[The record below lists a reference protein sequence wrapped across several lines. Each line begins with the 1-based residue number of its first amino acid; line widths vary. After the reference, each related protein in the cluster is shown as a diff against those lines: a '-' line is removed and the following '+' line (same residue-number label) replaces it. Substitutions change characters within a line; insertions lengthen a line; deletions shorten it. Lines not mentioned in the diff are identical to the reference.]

1 MENQFT
7 SKNTFKFVNT
17 LYKKARKK
25 AYRQVLA
32 RYNVPS
38 KYEFIRLTVGG
49 HIESVQH
56 IMADCT
62 DSDAKIERANELWKS
77 EIECCIAIQY
87 STKELKISTLKKL
100 NKNSGLL
107 ALLTKM
113 STYGR
118 NFDWAEI
125 VTTLDFVKV
134 VSAYRE
140 WCQCHAH
147 AKKIRFKTLK
157 SYASNYYCSYRAWLH
172 KIGAIKQVGRK
183 GLWQLTQFGHDMAKE
198 LNDWYDK
205 KNVK

>member
-87 STKELKISTLKKL
+87 STKELKISTLKKAQQEFG
-100 NKNSGLL
+100 S
-107 ALLTKM
+107 A
-113 STYGR
+113 SS
-118 NFDWAEI
+118 
-125 VTTLDFVKV
+125 LDKD
-134 VSAYRE
+134 E
-140 WCQCHAH
+140 H
-147 AKKIRFKTLK
+147 
-157 SYASNYYCSYRAWLH
+157 
-172 KIGAIKQVGRK
+172 
-183 GLWQLTQFGHDMAKE
+183 LWQEF
-198 LNDWYDK
+198 
-205 KNVK
+205 